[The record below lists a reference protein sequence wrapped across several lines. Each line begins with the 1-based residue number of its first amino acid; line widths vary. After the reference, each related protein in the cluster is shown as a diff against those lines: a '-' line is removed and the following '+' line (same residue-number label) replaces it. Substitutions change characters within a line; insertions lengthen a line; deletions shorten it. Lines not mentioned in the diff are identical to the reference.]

1 MRPFKLSRIFL
12 SKCVTLINYKLRT
25 IKLAGAAV
33 NQIPFHWKNNKA
45 NILAAI
51 EAAKKEK
58 AKLLCLPE
66 LCITGYGCEDV
77 FLSDWLSEK
86 AWQELQSIKE
96 FCDGITVSVGLP
108 IRMEGITYNGACV
121 ISNKKILGITLKQN
135 LARDG
140 VHYEPRWFD
149 AWPSGKVIELT
160 RDGQTIQVGDVIYE
174 AEGIRFGFE
183 ICEDGWRKEG
193 RPGYKL
199 AERGVDLI
207 LNPSASHYAMGKS
220 ELREREVVIDGSK
233 EFNCVYLFVNLLGNE
248 AGRMIYDGDVI
259 IGQNGKLL
267 AVNKRL
273 SFKNFSLLSTQIDFD
288 DPENSVLIPSAD
300 QKEKNEELIRAVS
313 LGLFDYVRKSKANG
327 FVLSLSGGADSSLC
341 AIMVAEMAKRGIEE
355 LGIEKFCQQ
364 LNLPQEVK
372 NWKDAVSKLLTCAY
386 QGTKNSSVKTFTAAE
401 TLAKSIGAE
410 FHHWKIDEDV
420 ISYTSKIENAI
431 GRKLQW
437 ETDDITLQNIQA
449 RSRSPIIWMLANVK
463 RAVLLTTSNRSEGDV
478 GYATM
483 DGDTSGSFA
492 PIAGL
497 SKVFILQW
505 LKWAEKELNQT
516 GLHAVN
522 NLQPTAEL
530 RPLERHQTDESDLM
544 PYSVLNEIEEH
555 AILNRKS
562 PAEVFDSMVSNG
574 YEPIQLKSHIQKFFK
589 LWSANQWKR
598 ERLAPAFHLDDL
610 NVDPRTWCRFPILS
624 SGFEEELEALKNR

>member
-1 MRPFKLSRIFL
+1 
-12 SKCVTLINYKLRT
+12 VRT

-45 NILAAI
+45 NILAAVD
-51 EAAKKEK
+51 AAKKENT
-58 AKLLCLPE
+58 KLLCLPE

-108 IRMEGITYNGACV
+108 IRMNGITYNGACV
-121 ISNKKILGITLKQN
+121 ISNKKILGVTLKQN

-149 AWPSGKVIELT
+149 AWPSGKVIELI
-160 RDGQTIQVGDVIYE
+160 RDGQTIQVGDIIYE
-174 AEGIRFGFE
+174 VDGIRFGFE
-183 ICEDGWRKEG
+183 ICEDGWRKKG

-207 LNPSASHYAMGKS
+207 FNPSASHFAMGKS

-233 EFNCVYLFVNLLGNE
+233 EFNCVYVFVNLLGNE

-288 DPENSVLIPSAD
+288 YPENSITIPPAD
-300 QKEKNEELIRAVS
+300 QKEKNEELARAVS

-327 FVLSLSGGADSSLC
+327 FVLSLSGGADSSSC
-341 AIMVAEMAKRGIEE
+341 AIMVAEMVKRGIAE
-355 LGIEKFCQQ
+355 LGIEKFRQQ
-364 LNLPQEVK
+364 LNLSPDVSS
-372 NWKDAVSKLLTCAY
+372 WKDAVGKLLTCAY
-386 QGTKNSSVKTFTAAE
+386 QGTKNSSVETFTAAE

-420 ISYTSKIENAI
+420 TSYTSKIENAI

-497 SKVFILQW
+497 SKIFILQW
-505 LKWAEKELNQT
+505 LKWSEKELNHE
-516 GLHAVN
+516 GLRPVN

-530 RPLERHQTDESDLM
+530 RPLERNQTDEADLM
-544 PYSVLNEIEEH
+544 PYSVLNEIEEQ
-555 AILNRKS
+555 AILNRQS
-562 PAEVFDSMVSNG
+562 PVEVFDVMVQNG
-574 YEPIQLKSHIQKFFK
+574 YDPVQLKTYIQKFFK
-589 LWSANQWKR
+589 LWAANQWKR

-624 SGFEEELEALKNR
+624 SGFEEELEQLKNR